1 MTLKLLN
8 MPSTTSEK
16 KRPRGGRSAKIR
28 LALDLCKQ
36 AHRRG
41 DVETKKSALEMVCM
55 CYDVNPTQLTSQ
67 GIKGMSIPGCD
78 ETQSSTAAS
87 LTPPPTP
94 TAQAPP
100 AQNNFEPPV
109 QADYLEPVLMEETA
123 PVEAKS
129 TSITDPQTLDILL
142 DIERFIAGDQPQ

>member
-1 MTLKLLN
+1 
-8 MPSTTSEK
+8 MPSEK

-41 DVETKKSALEMVCM
+41 DVETKKRALEMVCM
-55 CYDVNPTQLTSQ
+55 CYDVNPTELTDQ
-67 GIKGMSIPGCD
+67 GIKGMSVSGCAD
-78 ETQSSTAAS
+78 TQVSTAAL

-100 AQNNFEPPV
+100 AQNDFEPTV
-109 QADYLEPVLMEETA
+109 QADYLEPVLVDVSA
-123 PVEAKS
+123 PIQPKLAP
-129 TSITDPQTLDILL
+129 ITDPQTLDLL
-142 DIERFIAGDQPQ
+142 MDDIEKFIAGDQPQ